1 MSLQILFIAG
11 FATLAFLI
19 STTAGFMVGNRVSYI
34 IFISFSSVV
43 TFAIFGFGVHKILEL
58 KVPEFLAFLGGI
70 SLSGGF
76 DEDGSGADSQGIN
89 PNEFREG
96 ADGGFSS
103 DSGNSNNSDIER
115 LQQAAKSGK
124 FGDHLLVDKIP
135 IKNEP
140 KLMAEAIRTMMARDD
155 E

>member
-1 MSLQILFIAG
+1 MSLQILFIAI
-11 FATLAFLI
+11 FAILAFLI
-19 STTAGFMVGNRVSYI
+19 STTAGFLVGNRVSYI
-34 IFISFSSVV
+34 FFVSMTSVV
-43 TFAIFGFGVHKILEL
+43 SFAIFGFGVHKILEL

-70 SLSGGF
+70 SMD
-76 DEDGSGADSQGIN
+76 DEFGENSSSSELNGMN

-96 ADGGFSS
+96 ADGGFSL
-103 DSGNSNNSDIER
+103 DAGNTDASEKER
-115 LQQAAKSGK
+115 LLQNAKSGK
-124 FGDHLLVDKIP
+124 FGDHIVVDKIP